1 VQKHAIDVLQ
11 RELGLHDMQF
21 SGELDNATTTA
32 CLQLLDKQHA
42 LLGSLD
48 WQHWPAERQ
57 ALLSL
62 QLCCKQAGF
71 PPGPLDG
78 WWGPQTD
85 FACSQLAVMQQSGK
99 APVAWRDNF
108 TTPANPHQWPL
119 DREAEL
125 KAYYGEPGSALVKVS
140 LPYPL
145 KLAWDPSTTV
155 VSTQC
160 HQKVAASLQKVLEQ
174 VLLYYS
180 FDTVQQLRLDLYG
193 GGFNLRAK
201 RGGTSLST
209 HSWGIAFDFDPEHNQ
224 LKWNSSKACFARPE
238 YDYWWQCWESEG
250 WVSLGRSRNY
260 DWMHVQAAR
269 L

>member
-1 VQKHAIDVLQ
+1 MQKQHIEVLQ
-11 RELGLHDMQF
+11 RELALHDF
-21 SGELDNATTTA
+21 ELSGELDSVTLAASQQRLTTH
-32 CLQLLDKQHA
+32 QS
-42 LLGSLD
+42 LLGTLD
-48 WQHWPAERQ
+48 WQRWPASRQ
-57 ALLSL
+57 AVLAL

-71 PPGPLDG
+71 APGPLDG

-85 FACSQLAVMQQSGK
+85 YASSQLLVMQQSGK
-99 APVAWRDNF
+99 PPLAWRDNF
-108 TTPANPHQWPL
+108 TTPANPNQWPL
-119 DREAEL
+119 EREDDLQAF
-125 KAYYGEPGSALVKVS
+125 YGEPGSELVKVS

-145 KLAWDPSTTV
+145 RLAWDTATTV
-155 VSTQC
+155 ISTQC
-160 HQKVAASLQKVLEQ
+160 HRKVAASLQKVLEQ

-209 HSWGIAFDFDPEHNQ
+209 HSWGIAFDFDPQHNQ
-224 LKWNSSKACFARPE
+224 LKWNSSKASFARPE

-250 WVSLGRSRNY
+250 WVSLGRSRNF

-269 L
+269 V